1 MRFVDA
7 SVFVYAFLKP
17 RRELTPREAEAK
29 ERAKNIVRRI
39 NEGERV
45 GITVAQ
51 LVEVANVLEKYMGK
65 AAHQVEHFLLHAPNV
80 WVYPVDKGGLRR
92 GAKGRDGEEDGADR
106 RHSLR
111 SDVTP
116 RGWGDILLRRGFRRT
131 GGHQESHELTSHL

>member
-1 MRFVDA
+1 LRFIDA

-51 LVEVANVLEKYMGK
+51 LVEVANVLEKYMGE
-65 AAHQVEHFLLHAPNV
+65 AAHQVERFLLHAPNV
-80 WVYPVDKGGLRR
+80 WVYPVDREVCVEALKV
-92 GAKGRDGEEDGADR
+92 AMEKK
-106 RHSLR
+106 
-111 SDVTP
+111 V
-116 RGWGDILLRRGFRRT
+116 
-131 GGHQESHELTSHL
+131 ELTDAIAYVVMLRHGVREIYSFDADFDGLEGIKRVTS